1 MAQVQAAQ
9 GEGRPQQDRNCRPQH
24 QEEGAEKGRQA
35 VKRDHHTTA
44 TTSATTADAVR
55 TLQTWRSF
63 QRECEVCSTKNG
75 QEQGADQDGR

>member
-9 GEGRPQQDRNCRPQH
+9 GEGRPQQDRHRRPQH

-35 VKRDHHTTA
+35 VKRDHNTTTTSTATGTTA
-44 TTSATTADAVR
+44 VAVR

-63 QRECEVCSTKNG
+63 QR
-75 QEQGADQDGR
+75 